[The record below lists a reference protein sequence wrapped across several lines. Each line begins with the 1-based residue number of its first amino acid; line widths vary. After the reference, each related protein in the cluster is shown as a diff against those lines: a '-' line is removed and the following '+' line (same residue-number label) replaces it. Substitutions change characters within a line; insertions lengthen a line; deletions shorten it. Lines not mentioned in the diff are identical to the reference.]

1 MDPVARR
8 SAHHV
13 HLRRRPD
20 GFVQDTDGSVIG
32 VASFGA
38 NGLLSSRNLSNGVSS
53 FYTFDLSG
61 NTCQSLTSADTPNY
75 TNLVSAFGLSRSR
88 IAVGVPG
95 REHGLYLPAGA
106 PVLRR
111 AVRPVHDARSD
122 GVQGRGEPV
131 RVYGQ

>member
-1 MDPVARR
+1 MDAESRW

-20 GFVQDTDGSVIG
+20 GFGTRHRRQRDWGGNLRGQV
-32 VASFGA
+32 
-38 NGLLSSRNLSNGVSS
+38 LLSSRNLSNGVSS

-88 IAVGVPG
+88 SAVRVSG
-95 REHGLYLPAGA
+95 REHGLHLPAGA
-106 PVLRR
+106 PVLRCP
-111 AVRPVHDARSD
+111 VRPVHDARSD
-122 GVQGRGEPV
+122 GVRGRGEPV